1 MSVFG
6 TGPFFNPLFF
16 EFPDDPNAY
25 LAIPLNIMIGPS
37 LKLGVN
43 TVKLD

>member
-16 EFPDDPNAY
+16 SFPDDTNAY
-25 LAIPLNIMIGPS
+25 IDTSNNIMLGGA
-37 LKLGVN
+37 LKLSVN
-43 TVKLD
+43 A